1 MKKNFEIEEVVYSK
15 YCVDAEDGRIL
26 YADDNFCNIL
36 GYTQEDIRERE
47 LTLWDIIVPEDL
59 DEYAK
64 RIGAVIAA
72 GGEAYLSHGLVKKS
86 GESIYVFCYGK
97 VRKCEDGSGVVAD
110 IMITDVT
117 AGRQLQEY
125 VEMLAG
131 QNTELNHELS
141 DKNSLIT
148 SLIDN
153 FAGGV
158 GVFEVGKDKLTAKY
172 LSQSFYKM
180 FGINVSE
187 VDGHNR
193 DVLELT
199 APDYRKS
206 LMHQIRQ
213 TIASNTTTIGEH
225 KFLNFKGGKEFFVQA
240 CISVLSIR
248 SGVINVC
255 IVFYELG
262 EKKKRELEKNAYNE
276 LIKMIVEGSNEYIV
290 DYSFGDDIMHLKKI
304 DDGELVEVDSTEGFF
319 TGLKDNE
326 YIHPDDY
333 GKIGYM
339 KDYLSKNRDTKTVDF
354 RFRFFTEEYRWYRM
368 MLVSIASDD
377 GTIGKLVG
385 KMYSIHEEKLRA
397 AELKKKAELDSLT
410 NIYNHQTFENKVIA
424 ELGRKFY
431 GSMALFVM
439 DIDDFKL
446 INDALGHY
454 EGDRVLADVAL
465 KLKQISERYGGYA
478 GRLGGDEFS
487 VFIPGISKKEQIE
500 EIAGNLGKD
509 IADMPC
515 DIKHTA
521 SIGIYMKSDDEDIDY
536 YEMYRR
542 ADKALYSSKRAGKNR
557 YNFYEDTGIA
567 EENLSDETKAVFT
580 DTEYMLLDNYNAIS
594 YISDLNNYDLY
605 YINNA
610 CKKNLGMQP
619 DDESYVGRKC
629 YEVLQGR
636 SEPCPFC
643 TNNILDNKKTYIWNH
658 VNDNDGCTYVLKDSV
673 GDWNGHRSRLELAIN
688 ITDVDSTTRAM
699 AERLDNEDL
708 LNVCV
713 NEMAYSNDFNKS
725 CERVLEAIGA
735 YYAATNI
742 LLFEYSGDSGKI
754 YEWKSD
760 IATSLSITSR
770 MFLQPDVRKCL
781 DGYSNEQGVFMVDSE
796 MYGGLDER
804 LRLFFGANR
813 IWTAYFM
820 SIKNRSKETIGRMLI
835 INPKKHVGELQVV
848 NIIGTYLGRDMY
860 EKDNR

>member
-15 YCVDAEDGRIL
+15 YRVDAEDGRIL
-26 YADDNFCNIL
+26 YVDDNFCNIL
-36 GYTQEDIRERE
+36 GYTKEDIRERE

-72 GGEAYLSHGLVKKS
+72 RGEAYLSHGLVKKS
-86 GESIYVFCYGK
+86 GESIYVFCYGNVK
-97 VRKCEDGSGVVAD
+97 EYEDGSGVVAD

-125 VEMLAG
+125 VETLAG

-180 FGINVSE
+180 FGVNAKE
-187 VDGHNR
+187 MDEHNR
-193 DVLELT
+193 DVLEMT

-213 TIASNTTTIGEH
+213 TIASNTTTINEH
-225 KFLNFKGGKEFFVQA
+225 KFLNFKEEKEFFAQT

-262 EKKKRELEKNAYNE
+262 ERRKQELEKNAYNE

-304 DDGELVEVDSTEGFF
+304 DNGELVEVDSTEGFF

-333 GKIGYM
+333 GKLGYM

-354 RFRFFTEEYRWYRM
+354 RFRFFSDDYRWYRM

-377 GTIGKLVG
+377 GTVGKLVG
-385 KMYSIHEEKLRA
+385 KMYSVHEEKLQA

-431 GSMALFVM
+431 GSMTLFVM

-454 EGDRVLADVAL
+454 EGDRVLVDVAM
-465 KLKQISERYGGYA
+465 KLKEMSGRYGGYA

-487 VFIPGISKKEQIE
+487 VFIPGIPRKDQIE
-500 EIAGNLGKD
+500 EIAGKLGKE

-515 DIKHTA
+515 DIRHTT
-521 SIGIYMKSDDEDIDY
+521 SIGIYMKPEEVDIDY

-542 ADKALYSSKRAGKNR
+542 ADKALYNSKRAGKNR
-557 YNFYEDTGIA
+557 YSFYEDTETPA
-567 EENLSDETKAVFT
+567 EELGEEVKTAFI
-580 DTEYMLLDNYNAIS
+580 DTEFMLLDNYNAIA
-594 YISDLNNYDLY
+594 YVSDLNNYDLY
-605 YINNA
+605 YINNI
-610 CKKNLGMQP
+610 CKKNLGIQP
-619 DDESYVGRKC
+619 DDNSYVGKKC

-636 SEPCPFC
+636 TEPCAFC

-673 GDWNGHRSRLELAIN
+673 VDWNGHRSRLELAIN

-713 NEMAYSNDFNKS
+713 NEMAYSSDFNKS

-735 YYAATNI
+735 YYAAANI
-742 LLFEYSGDSGKI
+742 LLFEYAGDSGKI
-754 YEWKSD
+754 YEWKND
-760 IATSLSITSR
+760 IATALSGRSQ
-770 MFLQPDVRKCL
+770 MFLHPDVRKCL
-781 DGYSNEQGVFMVDSE
+781 DSYSNEQGVFMVDSGIYE
-796 MYGGLDER
+796 DLDER
-804 LRLFFGANR
+804 LRLFFGGNR

-820 SIKNRSKETIGRMLI
+820 AIKNRSKETIGRMLI